1 MSLRF
6 NFIGI
11 VTRDLAASLAFYR
24 ALGLDIPEGQDDADH
39 VEILLPGGMVLAWD
53 PVETVLGFDLSYV
66 LPAGSHRIAFAFEA
80 ENPEE
85 VNRVVAELDA
95 AGYKVHTAPFDALW
109 GQRYAT
115 MHDPDGNAVDIYA
128 LLPTD

>member
-1 MSLRF
+1 MSLHF

-11 VTRDLAASLAFYR
+11 VTRDLSASLEFYR

-39 VEILLPGGMVLAWD
+39 VEIQLPGAMTLAWD
-53 PVETVLGFDLSYV
+53 PIETVLGFDLSYV
-66 LPAGSHRIAFAFEA
+66 MPAGSHRVAFAFA
-80 ENPEE
+80 ADSPDE
-85 VNRVVAELDA
+85 VDRVIAELADA
-95 AGYKVHTAPFDALW
+95 GHKVHTAPFDAPW

-128 LLPTD
+128 LLPAE